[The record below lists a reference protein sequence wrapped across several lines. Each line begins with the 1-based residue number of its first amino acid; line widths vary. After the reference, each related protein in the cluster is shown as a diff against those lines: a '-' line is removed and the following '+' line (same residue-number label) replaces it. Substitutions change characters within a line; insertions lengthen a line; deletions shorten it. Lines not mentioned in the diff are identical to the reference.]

1 MENKNTELEKE
12 GTFDLKPKH
21 LLSFMVLR
29 TNFNPNKI
37 ESIVKNLMRKLDVQ
51 SFESKDQ
58 VFDVVYFQKDVLL
71 PHTCIPF

>member
-12 GTFDLKPKH
+12 GNFDLKPKH

-37 ESIVKNLMRKLDVQ
+37 ESIVKNLMRKLDV
-51 SFESKDQ
+51 
-58 VFDVVYFQKDVLL
+58 VFKY
-71 PHTCIPF
+71 